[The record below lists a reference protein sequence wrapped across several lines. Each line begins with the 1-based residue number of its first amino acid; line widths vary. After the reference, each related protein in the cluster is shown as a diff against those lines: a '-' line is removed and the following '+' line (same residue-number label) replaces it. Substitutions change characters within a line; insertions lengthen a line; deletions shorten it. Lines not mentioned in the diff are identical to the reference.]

1 MGRSTSGRKCD
12 SVAGRWRG
20 WRTWGRGRG
29 CKHEPL
35 YSVFFFI
42 DGAEGGERRRRGRG
56 LRSVD
61 KSSECGRAW
70 ETAETHDGPAAS
82 SSSLASPPVALG
94 PVGRACTRLR
104 VRRRGRRGFVERV
117 CTCGGHQSRLILFFS
132 FTAKCG
138 VSAPTCVRVWA
149 GGDSAFFLIASLSFC
164 LAYHR
169 VRGGMGY

>member
-1 MGRSTSGRKCD
+1 MSLSTVFSSSSTARRAASAVEVDAGCDLLVKAVSVGVHGRRQ
-12 SVAGRWRG
+12 
-20 WRTWGRGRG
+20 
-29 CKHEPL
+29 
-35 YSVFFFI
+35 
-42 DGAEGGERRRRGRG
+42 
-56 LRSVD
+56 
-61 KSSECGRAW
+61 
-70 ETAETHDGPAAS
+70 THDGPAAS
-82 SSSLASPPVALG
+82 SSSFASPPVALG

>member
-1 MGRSTSGRKCD
+1 MGKG
-12 SVAGRWRG
+12 GE
-20 WRTWGRGRG
+20 
-29 CKHEPL
+29 CKHELL
-35 YSVFFFI
+35 YNVLFFI
-42 DGAEGGERRRRGRG
+42 DGVEGGERRQRGRG

-94 PVGRACTRLR
+94 PVGRAWVHLR
-104 VRRRGRRGFVERV
+104 VRRRGRWGFVERV
-117 CTCGGHQSRLILFFS
+117 CTCGGHQSRFIFFFL

-138 VSAPTCVRVWA
+138 VSALMCVRVWA
-149 GGDSAFFLIASLSFC
+149 CGDSAFFLIASLSFC

-169 VRGGMGY
+169 VRGGMGYCRGTSSLSASPARV